1 VLSYVDV
8 FSKPVIDFATRNVVT
23 VGEKEKVVNAM
34 KTMVSLDIR
43 RLPIVRGDKLVG
55 IITMLDILDAIYSW
69 ISDRNSEG
77 SLYSDIYMKNVI
89 EVGTRSVVS
98 ARPDTPISEVISLFL
113 RHNFGSMPIVDEAG
127 RLVGIFTEWDVLKI
141 ASQLD
146 FPHRVRDV
154 MTRIVYVLTSYSTVM
169 DVLEGITIYKFRRY
183 PLVDETGKVIA
194 MLHAKDVL
202 KYFAA
207 DDTIEKIKQG
217 AVEEV
222 VNAYAINIAKSPIF
236 LARPNDPVVDII
248 RKMLEYDIG
257 GVPVVNEEGTA
268 VIGMVTE
275 KTLML
280 LFEESSPQ

>member
-1 VLSYVDV
+1 MDL
-8 FSKPVIDFATRNVVT
+8 FSRPVIEFATKNVVT
-23 VGEKEKVVNAM
+23 VGEREKVLNAM

-69 ISDRNSEG
+69 ISDKNAEG

-89 EVGTRSVVS
+89 EIGTRSVVS
-98 ARPDTPISEVISLFL
+98 ARPETPVAEVISLFL
-113 RHNFGSMPIVDEAG
+113 RHNFGSMPIVNEAG
-127 RLVGIFTEWDVLKI
+127 RLLGIFTEWDALKI

-154 MTRIVYVLTSYSTVM
+154 MTRIIYVLTPYSTVM

-183 PLVDETGKVIA
+183 PIVDESGRVVS

-202 KYFAA
+202 RYFA
-207 DDTIEKIKQG
+207 DDETIEKIRQG

-222 VNAYAINIAKSPIF
+222 VNNYVINIAKSPIF
-236 LARPNDPVVDII
+236 LTKPNDPVIDVI
-248 RKMLEYDIG
+248 RKMLEFDVG

-280 LFEESSPQ
+280 LFEEGA

>member
-1 VLSYVDV
+1 MDV
-8 FSKPVIDFATRNVVT
+8 FDKPVIEFATKEVVT
-23 VGEKEKVVNAM
+23 VGEKEKVFNAM
-34 KTMVSLDIR
+34 KTMVRLDIR
-43 RLPIVRGDKLVG
+43 RLPIVRGEKLIG

-69 ISDRNSEG
+69 LSDNTSGG
-77 SLYSDIYMKNVI
+77 SLYSDIYMKNVVEI
-89 EVGTRSVVS
+89 GTRSVVS
-98 ARPDTPISEVISLFL
+98 VRPHTPVSEVISLFL
-113 RHNFGSMPIVDEAG
+113 RHNFGSMPIVDEEG
-127 RLVGIFTEWDVLKI
+127 RLVGIFTEWDVIKL

-154 MTRIVYVLTSYSTVM
+154 MTRIIYVLTPYSTIM

-183 PLVDETGKVIA
+183 PIVNEGGKVVA

-202 KYFAA
+202 RYFAE
-207 DDTIEKIKQG
+207 DDTVEKVKQG

-222 VNAYAINIAKSPIF
+222 VSNYAINIAKSPIF
-236 LARPNDPVVDII
+236 LAKPGDSVMDVI
-248 RKMLEYDIG
+248 RKMLEYDVG

-280 LFEESSPQ
+280 LFESY

>member
-1 VLSYVDV
+1 MDL
-8 FSKPVIDFATRNVVT
+8 FSRPVIEFATKNVVT
-23 VGEKEKVVNAM
+23 VGEREKVLNAM

-69 ISDRNSEG
+69 VSDKNAEG

-89 EVGTRSVVS
+89 EIGTRSVVS
-98 ARPDTPISEVISLFL
+98 ARPETPVAEVISLFL

-127 RLVGIFTEWDVLKI
+127 RLLGIFTEWDVLKI

-154 MTRIVYVLTSYSTVM
+154 MTRIIYVLTPYSTVM

-183 PLVDETGKVIA
+183 PIVDESGRVVS

-202 KYFAA
+202 RYFA
-207 DDTIEKIKQG
+207 DDETVEKIRQG

-222 VNAYAINIAKSPIF
+222 VNNYVINIAKSPIF
-236 LARPNDPVVDII
+236 LTKPNDSVIDVI
-248 RKMLEYDIG
+248 RKMLEFDVG

-280 LFEESSPQ
+280 LFEEGA

>member
-1 VLSYVDV
+1 MDL
-8 FSKPVIDFATRNVVT
+8 FSRPVIEFATKNVVT
-23 VGEKEKVVNAM
+23 VGEREKVLNAM

-55 IITMLDILDAIYSW
+55 IITMLDVLDAIYSW
-69 ISDRNSEG
+69 VSDKNAEG

-89 EVGTRSVVS
+89 EIGTRSVVS
-98 ARPDTPISEVISLFL
+98 ARPETPVAEVISLFL

-127 RLVGIFTEWDVLKI
+127 RLLGIFTEWDVLKI

-154 MTRIVYVLTSYSTVM
+154 MTRIIYVLTPYSTVM

-183 PLVDETGKVIA
+183 PIVDESGRVVS

-202 KYFAA
+202 RYFA
-207 DDTIEKIKQG
+207 DDETVEKIRQG

-222 VNAYAINIAKSPIF
+222 VNNYVINIAKSPIF
-236 LARPNDPVVDII
+236 LTKPNDPVIDVI
-248 RKMLEYDIG
+248 RKMLEFDVG

-280 LFEESSPQ
+280 LFEEGA

>member
-1 VLSYVDV
+1 VLSNVDV
-8 FSKPVIDFATRNVVT
+8 FSRPVIEFATRNVVT
-23 VGEKEKVVNAM
+23 VAEKEKVVNAM

-69 ISDRNSEG
+69 VSDGTSEG

-113 RHNFGSMPIVDEAG
+113 RHNFGSMPIVDEVG

-154 MTRIVYVLTSYSTVM
+154 MTRIVYVLTPYSTVM

-183 PLVDETGKVIA
+183 PIVDETGRVIA

-202 KYFAA
+202 KYFAS
-207 DDTIEKIKQG
+207 DDTIEKIKEG
-217 AVEEV
+217 AVKEV
-222 VNAYAINIAKSPIF
+222 VNTYAIDIAKSPIF
-236 LARPNDPVVDII
+236 LAKPNDPVVDIV
-248 RKMLEYDIG
+248 RKMLEYDVG

-280 LFEESSPQ
+280 LFEEGPPQ

>member
-1 VLSYVDV
+1 MDL
-8 FSKPVIDFATRNVVT
+8 FSRPVIEFATKNVVT
-23 VGEKEKVVNAM
+23 VGEREKVLNAM

-69 ISDRNSEG
+69 VSDKNAEG

-89 EVGTRSVVS
+89 EIGTRSVVS
-98 ARPDTPISEVISLFL
+98 ARPETPVAEVISLFL

-127 RLVGIFTEWDVLKI
+127 RLLGIFTEWDVLKI

-154 MTRIVYVLTSYSTVM
+154 MTRIIYVLTPYSTVM

-183 PLVDETGKVIA
+183 PIVDESGRVVS

-202 KYFAA
+202 RYFA
-207 DDTIEKIKQG
+207 DDETVEKIRQG

-222 VNAYAINIAKSPIF
+222 VNNYVINIAKSPIF
-236 LARPNDPVVDII
+236 LTKPNDPVIDVI
-248 RKMLEYDIG
+248 RKMLEFDVG

-280 LFEESSPQ
+280 LFEEGA

>member
-1 VLSYVDV
+1 MDL
-8 FSKPVIDFATRNVVT
+8 FNRPVIEFATKNVVT
-23 VGEKEKVVNAM
+23 VGEKEKVLNAM
-34 KTMVSLDIR
+34 KTMVNLDIR
-43 RLPIVRGDKLVG
+43 RLPIIRGDKLVG

-69 ISDRNSEG
+69 ISDKTAEG

-89 EVGTRSVVS
+89 EIGTRSVIS
-98 ARPDTPISEVISLFL
+98 ARPETPVAEVISLFL

-127 RLVGIFTEWDVLKI
+127 RLVGIFTEWDVLKL

-154 MTRIVYVLTSYSTVM
+154 MTRIIYVLTPYSTVM

-183 PLVDETGKVIA
+183 PIVDENGKVVA

-202 KYFAA
+202 KYFA
-207 DDTIEKIKQG
+207 DDETIEKIKQG

-222 VNAYAINIAKSPIF
+222 VNNYVINIAKSPIF
-236 LARPNDPVVDII
+236 LAKPDDSVIDVIK
-248 RKMLEYDIG
+248 KMLEYDVG

-280 LFEESSPQ
+280 LFEESAQ

>member
-1 VLSYVDV
+1 MDL
-8 FSKPVIDFATRNVVT
+8 FNRPVIEFATKNVVT
-23 VGEKEKVVNAM
+23 VGEKEKVLNAM
-34 KTMVSLDIR
+34 KIMVNLDIR
-43 RLPIVRGDKLVG
+43 RLPIIRGDKLVG

-69 ISDRNSEG
+69 ISDKTTEG

-89 EVGTRSVVS
+89 EIGTRSVIS
-98 ARPDTPISEVISLFL
+98 ARPETPVAEVISLFL

-127 RLVGIFTEWDVLKI
+127 RLVGIFTEWDVLKL

-154 MTRIVYVLTSYSTVM
+154 MTRIIYVLTPYSTVM

-183 PLVDETGKVIA
+183 PIVDENGKVVA

-202 KYFAA
+202 KYFA
-207 DDTIEKIKQG
+207 DDETIEKIKQG
-217 AVEEV
+217 AGEEV
-222 VNAYAINIAKSPIF
+222 VNNYVINIAKSPIF
-236 LARPNDPVVDII
+236 LARPDDSVIDVIK
-248 RKMLEYDIG
+248 KMLEYDVG

-280 LFEESSPQ
+280 LFEESAQ